1 MGKQRPTEKIFRVWL
16 NGIAVRTVIESGAM
30 RTLLA
35 DSFEATVAKQQERI
49 LAICRRILGETGEAE
64 EAAQDAFLK
73 LHRHWE
79 KMEDDVGPWLAR
91 TAVNTSLDRR
101 RSPRRSVELVELPD
115 RRAGPAELA
124 EIAQRWARVKR
135 GLAALPERERAAIT
149 LRDIEG
155 LTTAEVAAL
164 LETTEGTVR
173 SQIAAAR
180 IKLRRLL

>member
-1 MGKQRPTEKIFRVWL
+1 
-16 NGIAVRTVIESGAM
+16 
-30 RTLLA
+30 
-35 DSFEATVAKQQERI
+35 
-49 LAICRRILGETGEAE
+49 
-64 EAAQDAFLK
+64 
-73 LHRHWE
+73 
-79 KMEDDVGPWLAR
+79 
-91 TAVNTSLDRR
+91 
-101 RSPRRSVELVELPD
+101 VELVELPD